1 MFLERLKKK
10 PTLFGCSLYCCAM
23 FLSIVSSVFAKKT
36 MAEYKIPAWEVICIR
51 QSAIVIMLIPFM
63 IKYRFV
69 FFSKKTLPLN
79 ALRNIIYAFSTF
91 LFYTSLQ
98 RIPINEITGFQF
110 FTPICASIMAIIF
123 FKEKN
128 SKSIWI
134 ALLVCVL
141 GAFVI
146 KANTTSDDSTK
157 VSYIYYVLLII
168 FILMRAFTSNLNGK
182 LAKMFDTH
190 IVIFYTHTIMFLV
203 SLCFCYQFVMPT
215 LNIIL
220 LLSFLGFIYLV
231 EYILIYS
238 AYKMCNV
245 LTIQPFDFSKM
256 LFSIILSSV
265 ILHEQTTI
273 NQVLGS
279 LIIII
284 GFCIMIFGKEQEK
297 KQQKDKKIK

>member
-1 MFLERLKKK
+1 MFLEKFKKK
-10 PTLFGCSLYCCAM
+10 PALFGCSLYCCAM

-36 MAEYKIPAWEVICIR
+36 MAEYNIPAWEVICIR
-51 QSAIVIMLIPFM
+51 QFAIVIILIPFM
-63 IKYRFV
+63 IKYKFV
-69 FFSKKTLPLN
+69 FFNKKTLPLN

-98 RIPINEITGFQF
+98 KIPVNEITGFQF

-123 FKEKN
+123 FKEEN

-134 ALLVCVL
+134 ALLVCVV
-141 GAFVI
+141 GAFII
-146 KANTTSDDSTK
+146 KGNNIGHTSTK

-190 IVIFYTHTIMFLV
+190 IVVFYTHTIMFLV
-203 SLCFCYQFVMPT
+203 SLCFCYQFVRPT

-220 LLSFLGFIYLV
+220 ILSFLGLIYLV

-238 AYKMCNV
+238 AYKFCSV

-256 LFSIILSSV
+256 LFSMILSSI

-273 NQVLGS
+273 NQILGS

-284 GFCIMIFGKEQEK
+284 GFCIMVFSRRTNEK
-297 KQQKDKKIK
+297 KRNKKKK